1 MKSGGLC
8 HIVVANTCMFNGTHQ
23 RVHKT
28 FCMGSCF
35 YTKQTPNIHLNLFG
49 VDILPVVNNSTFGKL
64 IVVILHVTLVLPYI
78 QHKALSS
85 NGLSTYIIL
94 NAAGPPP
101 TPTMYSSTMGTQT
114 QTVWNECNTTTLV
127 VSDAVVAAA
136 VVVATAIV
144 VDTVVAVAVAGY
156 AAEAEVA
163 VVV

>member
-1 MKSGGLC
+1 M
-8 HIVVANTCMFNGTHQ
+8 
-23 RVHKT
+23 
-28 FCMGSCF
+28 
-35 YTKQTPNIHLNLFG
+35 
-49 VDILPVVNNSTFGKL
+49 
-64 IVVILHVTLVLPYI
+64 TLLLPYI

-136 VVVATAIV
+136 VVVATATV